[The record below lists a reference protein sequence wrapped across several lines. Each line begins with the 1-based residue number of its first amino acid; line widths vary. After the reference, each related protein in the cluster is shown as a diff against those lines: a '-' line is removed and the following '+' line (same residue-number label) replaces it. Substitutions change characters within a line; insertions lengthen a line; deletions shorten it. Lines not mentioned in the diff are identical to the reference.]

1 MVHCNEYQMRDDNMA
16 KDPKKYIRRVEFTD
30 GDSGC
35 FSDGT
40 RFRLANV
47 RAPEMGQYD
56 GTKAGNVSR
65 GMISRSKGRVS
76 VEEVGRDKYGR
87 VLVNMSN
94 KDGSINERMRK
105 KGYRNKG
112 R

>member
-1 MVHCNEYQMRDDNMA
+1 MA
-16 KDPKKYIRRVEFTD
+16 KNSKEYVQKVKFID
-30 GDSGC
+30 GDSVTL
-35 FSDGT
+35 SDGT

-47 RAPEMGQYD
+47 RAPEMNQRD
-56 GTKAGNVSR
+56 GTKTRNVSS
-65 GMISRSKGRVS
+65 GMRSRSEGMVS
-76 VEEVGRDKYGR
+76 IEEIGRDKYGR

-94 KDGSINERMRK
+94 KDGSINERMRA

>member
-1 MVHCNEYQMRDDNMA
+1 MA
-16 KDPKKYIRRVEFTD
+16 KDSKKYVQKVKFID
-30 GDSGC
+30 GDSGTLP
-35 FSDGT
+35 DGT

-47 RAPEMGQYD
+47 RAPEMNQRD
-56 GTKAGNVSR
+56 GTKARNVSR
-65 GMISRSKGRVS
+65 GMISRSKGIVS
-76 VEEVGRDKYGR
+76 IEVTGRDKYGR

-94 KDGSINERMRK
+94 KDGSINERMRA